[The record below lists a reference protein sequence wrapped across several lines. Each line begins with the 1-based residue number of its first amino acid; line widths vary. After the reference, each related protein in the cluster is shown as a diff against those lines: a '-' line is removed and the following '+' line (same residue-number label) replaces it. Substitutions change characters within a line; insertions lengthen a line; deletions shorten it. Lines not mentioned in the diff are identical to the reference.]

1 MKKIKTN
8 DFHKMV
14 GYQIYPKSFKD
25 SNGDGIG
32 DINGI
37 IEKIPYLREL
47 GIDFIWINPIYKSP
61 QVDGGYDI
69 SDYQVIDEMFGSLED
84 FKKLLDKAH
93 ENGLKVIM
101 DLVVNHTSE
110 QHPWFLESQKSKDNP
125 YRDYYLWE
133 DASPNQMPNDWIS
146 FFGGSTWAYD
156 EKTKQAYFHV
166 FAKEQ
171 PDLNWKNP
179 KVRQEIY
186 DMIRWWLDLGIDGF
200 RLDAIS
206 HIQKMPWNYKI
217 KSWKGDGPWVP
228 FMNVAGI
235 ETYMSDL
242 KAIFDEYGALTV
254 GEASGVRS
262 KQAPDWTD
270 EAGYINMIFELE
282 HNVRKS
288 NGNGQGSIYGYKKV
302 IMRWQED
309 LLERGWNALYI
320 ENHDQPRSIDTF
332 GDGSIESAKAL
343 AVSYML
349 LRGTPFIYQG
359 QEFGMTNFP
368 FTDAKQLRADE
379 IKKKY
384 EMLMTELSAKLSVP
398 QSADSTSSVGRV
410 ELTEL
415 SANQALAEVTQNS
428 REHSRT
434 PMQWDNSK
442 NAGFTSG
449 QAWME
454 MNPNFSVINSQTNQE
469 LIELYK
475 KLIELRHQ
483 EPAISEGSIKF
494 HFKRHPQ
501 VLVYERAEFLIIV
514 NLADKK
520 AHLDFTKLDSFTD
533 SSAENSVINYQQV
546 LGSSNQKF
554 QEKMVLSAWE
564 YRVYK
569 K

>member
-25 SNGDGIG
+25 TNGDGIG

-101 DLVVNHTSE
+101 DLVVNHTSD

-146 FFGGSTWAYD
+146 FFGDSTWAYD

-206 HIQKMPWNYKI
+206 HIQKMPWNYKN

-384 EMLMTELSAKLSVP
+384 EMLMTELSA
-398 QSADSTSSVGRV
+398 
-410 ELTEL
+410 
-415 SANQALAEVTQNS
+415 NQALAEVTQNS

-454 MNPNFSVINSQTNQE
+454 INPNFSVISSRTNQE

-520 AHLDFTKLDSFTD
+520 AHLDFTKIDSFTD
-533 SSAENSVINYQQV
+533 SSAESSVINYQQV

>member
-25 SNGDGIG
+25 TNGDGIG

-101 DLVVNHTSE
+101 DLVVNHTSD

-146 FFGGSTWAYD
+146 FFGDSTWAYD

-384 EMLMTELSAKLSVP
+384 EMLMTELSA
-398 QSADSTSSVGRV
+398 
-410 ELTEL
+410 
-415 SANQALAEVTQNS
+415 NQALAEVTQNS

-454 MNPNFSVINSQTNQE
+454 INPNFSVISSRTNQE

-520 AHLDFTKLDSFTD
+520 AHLDFTKIDSFTD
-533 SSAENSVINYQQV
+533 SSAESSVINYQQV

>member
-25 SNGDGIG
+25 TNGDGIG

-69 SDYQVIDEMFGSLED
+69 SDYQVIVEMFGSLED

-101 DLVVNHTSE
+101 DLVVNHTSD

-146 FFGGSTWAYD
+146 FFGDSTWAYD

-384 EMLMTELSAKLSVP
+384 EMLMTELSA
-398 QSADSTSSVGRV
+398 
-410 ELTEL
+410 
-415 SANQALAEVTQNS
+415 NQALAEVTQNS

-454 MNPNFSVINSQTNQE
+454 INPNFSVISSRTNQE

-520 AHLDFTKLDSFTD
+520 AHLDFTKIDSFTD
-533 SSAENSVINYQQV
+533 SSAESSVINYQQV

>member
-25 SNGDGIG
+25 TNGDGIG

-101 DLVVNHTSE
+101 DLVVNHTSD

-384 EMLMTELSAKLSVP
+384 EMLMTELSA
-398 QSADSTSSVGRV
+398 
-410 ELTEL
+410 
-415 SANQALAEVTQNS
+415 NQALAEVTQNS

-454 MNPNFSVINSQTNQE
+454 INPNFSFINSRNNQE

-520 AHLDFTKLDSFTD
+520 AHLDFTKIDSFTD
-533 SSAENSVINYQQV
+533 SSAESSVINYQQV

>member
-101 DLVVNHTSE
+101 DLVVNHTSD

-384 EMLMTELSAKLSVP
+384 EMLMTELSA
-398 QSADSTSSVGRV
+398 
-410 ELTEL
+410 
-415 SANQALAEVTQNS
+415 NQALAEVTQNS

-454 MNPNFSVINSQTNQE
+454 INPNFSVISSRTNQE

-520 AHLDFTKLDSFTD
+520 AHLDFTKIDSFTD
-533 SSAENSVINYQQV
+533 SSAESSVINYQQV

-554 QEKMVLSAWE
+554 QEKMILSAWE

>member
-8 DFHKMV
+8 DFNKMV

-25 SNGDGIG
+25 TNGDGIG

-101 DLVVNHTSE
+101 DLVVNHTSD

-384 EMLMTELSAKLSVP
+384 EMLMTELSA
-398 QSADSTSSVGRV
+398 
-410 ELTEL
+410 
-415 SANQALAEVTQNS
+415 NQALAEATQNS

-454 MNPNFSVINSQTNQE
+454 INPNFSVINSQTNQE

-520 AHLDFTKLDSFTD
+520 AHLDFTKIDSFTD
-533 SSAENSVINYQQV
+533 SSAESSVINYQQV

>member
-14 GYQIYPKSFKD
+14 GYQIYPKCFKD
-25 SNGDGIG
+25 TNGDGIG

-101 DLVVNHTSE
+101 DLVVNHTSD

-171 PDLNWKNP
+171 PDLNWKNS

-320 ENHDQPRSIDTF
+320 ENHDQPRSINTF

-384 EMLMTELSAKLSVP
+384 EMLMTELSA
-398 QSADSTSSVGRV
+398 
-410 ELTEL
+410 
-415 SANQALAEVTQNS
+415 NQALAEVTQNS

-454 MNPNFSVINSQTNQE
+454 INPNFSVINSQTNQE

-520 AHLDFTKLDSFTD
+520 AHLDFTKIDSFTD
-533 SSAENSVINYQQV
+533 SSAESSVSNYQQV

>member
-14 GYQIYPKSFKD
+14 GYQIYPKTFKD
-25 SNGDGIG
+25 TNGDGIG

-101 DLVVNHTSE
+101 DLVVNHTSD

-384 EMLMTELSAKLSVP
+384 EMLMTELSA
-398 QSADSTSSVGRV
+398 
-410 ELTEL
+410 
-415 SANQALAEVTQNS
+415 NQALAEVTQNS

-454 MNPNFSVINSQTNQE
+454 INPNFSVINSQTNQE

-520 AHLDFTKLDSFTD
+520 AHLDFTKIDSFTD
-533 SSAENSVINYQQV
+533 SSAESSVINYQQV

>member
-25 SNGDGIG
+25 TNGDGIG

-101 DLVVNHTSE
+101 DLVVNHTSD
-110 QHPWFLESQKSKDNP
+110 QHPWFLESQKSKDNS

-254 GEASGVRS
+254 GEASGVHS

-282 HNVRKS
+282 HNLRKATDNS
-288 NGNGQGSIYGYKKV
+288 QGDIYGYKKV

-384 EMLMTELSAKLSVP
+384 EML
-398 QSADSTSSVGRV
+398 
-410 ELTEL
+410 LTEL

-454 MNPNFSVINSQTNQE
+454 INPNFSVINSQTNQE

-483 EPAISEGSIKF
+483 ETAISEGSIKF

-520 AHLDFTKLDSFTD
+520 AHLDFTNIDSFTD
-533 SSAENSVINYQQV
+533 SSAESSVINYQQV

>member
-25 SNGDGIG
+25 TNGDGIG

-101 DLVVNHTSE
+101 DLVVNHTSD

-146 FFGGSTWAYD
+146 FFGDSTWAYD

-384 EMLMTELSAKLSVP
+384 EMLMTELSA
-398 QSADSTSSVGRV
+398 
-410 ELTEL
+410 
-415 SANQALAEVTQNS
+415 NQALAEVTQNS

-454 MNPNFSVINSQTNQE
+454 INPNFSVISSRTNQE

-514 NLADKK
+514 NLSDKK
-520 AHLDFTKLDSFTD
+520 AHLDFTKIDSFTD
-533 SSAENSVINYQQV
+533 SSAESSVINYQQV

>member
-25 SNGDGIG
+25 TNGDGIG

-101 DLVVNHTSE
+101 DLVVNHTSD

-146 FFGGSTWAYD
+146 FFGDSTWAYD

-302 IMRWQED
+302 IMSWQED

-384 EMLMTELSAKLSVP
+384 EMLMTELSA
-398 QSADSTSSVGRV
+398 
-410 ELTEL
+410 
-415 SANQALAEVTQNS
+415 NQALAEVTQNS

-454 MNPNFSVINSQTNQE
+454 INPNFSVISSRTNQE

-520 AHLDFTKLDSFTD
+520 AHLDFTKIDSFTD
-533 SSAENSVINYQQV
+533 SSAESSVINYQQV

>member
-25 SNGDGIG
+25 TNGDGIG

-101 DLVVNHTSE
+101 DLVVNHTSD

-384 EMLMTELSAKLSVP
+384 EMLMTELSA
-398 QSADSTSSVGRV
+398 
-410 ELTEL
+410 
-415 SANQALAEVTQNS
+415 NQALAEVTQNS
-428 REHSRT
+428 REHSRA

-454 MNPNFSVINSQTNQE
+454 INPNFSVINSQTNQE

-520 AHLDFTKLDSFTD
+520 AHLDFTKIDSFTD
-533 SSAENSVINYQQV
+533 SSAESSVINYQQV

>member
-25 SNGDGIG
+25 TNGDGIG

-101 DLVVNHTSE
+101 DLVVNHTSD

-217 KSWKGDGPWVP
+217 KSWKGDGSWVP

-384 EMLMTELSAKLSVP
+384 EMLMTELSA
-398 QSADSTSSVGRV
+398 
-410 ELTEL
+410 
-415 SANQALAEVTQNS
+415 NQALAEVTQNS

-454 MNPNFSVINSQTNQE
+454 INPNFSFINSQTNQE

-520 AHLDFTKLDSFTD
+520 AHLDFTKIDSFTD
-533 SSAENSVINYQQV
+533 SSAESSVINYQQV

>member
-25 SNGDGIG
+25 TNGDGIG

-101 DLVVNHTSE
+101 DLVVNHTSD

-146 FFGGSTWAYD
+146 FFGDSTWAYD

-384 EMLMTELSAKLSVP
+384 GMLM
-398 QSADSTSSVGRV
+398 
-410 ELTEL
+410 TEL

-454 MNPNFSVINSQTNQE
+454 INPNFSVISSRTNQE

-520 AHLDFTKLDSFTD
+520 AHLDFTKIDSFTD
-533 SSAENSVINYQQV
+533 SSAESSVINYQQV

>member
-25 SNGDGIG
+25 TNGDGIG

-101 DLVVNHTSE
+101 DLVVNHTSD

-217 KSWKGDGPWVP
+217 KSWKGDGSWVP
-228 FMNVAGI
+228 FMNVAEI

-384 EMLMTELSAKLSVP
+384 EMLMTELSA
-398 QSADSTSSVGRV
+398 
-410 ELTEL
+410 
-415 SANQALAEVTQNS
+415 NQALAEVTQNS

-454 MNPNFSVINSQTNQE
+454 INPNFSVINSQTNQE

-520 AHLDFTKLDSFTD
+520 AHLDFTKIDSFTD
-533 SSAENSVINYQQV
+533 SSAESSVINYQQV

>member
-25 SNGDGIG
+25 TNGDGIG

-101 DLVVNHTSE
+101 DLVVNHTSD

-146 FFGGSTWAYD
+146 FFGDSTWAYD

-242 KAIFDEYGALTV
+242 KDIFDEYGAFTV

-384 EMLMTELSAKLSVP
+384 EMLMTELSA
-398 QSADSTSSVGRV
+398 
-410 ELTEL
+410 
-415 SANQALAEVTQNS
+415 NQALAEVTQNS

-454 MNPNFSVINSQTNQE
+454 INPNFSVISSRTNQE

-520 AHLDFTKLDSFTD
+520 AHLDFTKIDSFTD
-533 SSAENSVINYQQV
+533 SSAESSVINYQQV

>member
-14 GYQIYPKSFKD
+14 GYQIYPKSLKD
-25 SNGDGIG
+25 TNGDGIG

-101 DLVVNHTSE
+101 DLVVNHTSD

-217 KSWKGDGPWVP
+217 KSWKGDGSWVP

-384 EMLMTELSAKLSVP
+384 EMLMTELS
-398 QSADSTSSVGRV
+398 
-410 ELTEL
+410 E
-415 SANQALAEVTQNS
+415 NQALAEVTQNS

-454 MNPNFSVINSQTNQE
+454 INPNFSVINSQTNQE

-520 AHLDFTKLDSFTD
+520 AHLDFTKIDSFTD
-533 SSAENSVINYQQV
+533 SSAESSVINYQQV

>member
-25 SNGDGIG
+25 TNGDGIG

-101 DLVVNHTSE
+101 DLVVNHTSD

-146 FFGGSTWAYD
+146 FFGDSTWAYD

-384 EMLMTELSAKLSVP
+384 EMLMTELSA
-398 QSADSTSSVGRV
+398 
-410 ELTEL
+410 
-415 SANQALAEVTQNS
+415 NQALAEVTQNS

-454 MNPNFSVINSQTNQE
+454 INPNFSVISSRTNQE

-483 EPAISEGSIKF
+483 EPAISEGLIKF

-520 AHLDFTKLDSFTD
+520 AHLDFTKIDSFTD
-533 SSAENSVINYQQV
+533 SSAESSVINYQQV

>member
-25 SNGDGIG
+25 TNGDGIG

-101 DLVVNHTSE
+101 DLVVNHTSD

-146 FFGGSTWAYD
+146 FFGDSTWAYD

-384 EMLMTELSAKLSVP
+384 EMLMTELSA
-398 QSADSTSSVGRV
+398 
-410 ELTEL
+410 
-415 SANQALAEVTQNS
+415 NQALAEVTQNS

-454 MNPNFSVINSQTNQE
+454 INPNFSVINSQTNQE

>member
-25 SNGDGIG
+25 TNGDGIG

-101 DLVVNHTSE
+101 DLVVNHTSD

-384 EMLMTELSAKLSVP
+384 EMLMTELSA
-398 QSADSTSSVGRV
+398 
-410 ELTEL
+410 
-415 SANQALAEVTQNS
+415 NQALAEVTQNS

-483 EPAISEGSIKF
+483 DPAISEGSIKF

>member
-25 SNGDGIG
+25 TNGDGIG

-101 DLVVNHTSE
+101 DLVVNHTSD

-384 EMLMTELSAKLSVP
+384 EMLMTELSA
-398 QSADSTSSVGRV
+398 
-410 ELTEL
+410 
-415 SANQALAEVTQNS
+415 NQALAEVTQNS

-454 MNPNFSVINSQTNQE
+454 INPNFSVINSQTNQE

-494 HFKRHPQ
+494 HFKRHSQ

-520 AHLDFTKLDSFTD
+520 AHLDFTKIDSFTD
-533 SSAENSVINYQQV
+533 SSAESSVINYQQV

>member
-14 GYQIYPKSFKD
+14 GYQIYPKSLKD
-25 SNGDGIG
+25 TNGDGIG

-101 DLVVNHTSE
+101 DLVVNHTSD

-384 EMLMTELSAKLSVP
+384 EMLMTELSA
-398 QSADSTSSVGRV
+398 
-410 ELTEL
+410 
-415 SANQALAEVTQNS
+415 NQALAEVTQNS

-454 MNPNFSVINSQTNQE
+454 INPNFSVINSQTNQE

-520 AHLDFTKLDSFTD
+520 AHLDFTKIDSFTD
-533 SSAENSVINYQQV
+533 SSAESSVINYQQV

>member
-25 SNGDGIG
+25 TNGDGIG

-101 DLVVNHTSE
+101 DLVVNHTSD

-320 ENHDQPRSIDTF
+320 ENHGQPRSIDTF

-384 EMLMTELSAKLSVP
+384 EMLMTELSA
-398 QSADSTSSVGRV
+398 
-410 ELTEL
+410 
-415 SANQALAEVTQNS
+415 NQALAEVTQNS

-454 MNPNFSVINSQTNQE
+454 INPNFSVINSQTNQE

-494 HFKRHPQ
+494 HFKRHSQ

-520 AHLDFTKLDSFTD
+520 AHLDFTKIDSFTD
-533 SSAENSVINYQQV
+533 SSAESSVINYQQV

>member
-25 SNGDGIG
+25 TNGDGIG

-101 DLVVNHTSE
+101 DLVVNHTSD

-146 FFGGSTWAYD
+146 FFGDSTWAYD

-349 LRGTPFIYQG
+349 LRGTTFIYQG

-384 EMLMTELSAKLSVP
+384 EMLM
-398 QSADSTSSVGRV
+398 
-410 ELTEL
+410 TEL

-454 MNPNFSVINSQTNQE
+454 INPNFSVISSRTNQE

-520 AHLDFTKLDSFTD
+520 AHLDFTKIDSFTD
-533 SSAENSVINYQQV
+533 SSAESSVINYQQV

>member
-25 SNGDGIG
+25 TNGDGIG

-101 DLVVNHTSE
+101 DLVVNHTSD

-146 FFGGSTWAYD
+146 FFGDSTWAYD

-206 HIQKMPWNYKI
+206 HIQKMPWNYKN

-228 FMNVAGI
+228 FINVAGI

-384 EMLMTELSAKLSVP
+384 EMLMTELSA
-398 QSADSTSSVGRV
+398 
-410 ELTEL
+410 
-415 SANQALAEVTQNS
+415 NQALAEVTQNS

-454 MNPNFSVINSQTNQE
+454 INPNFSVISSRTNQE

-520 AHLDFTKLDSFTD
+520 AHLDFTKIDSFTD
-533 SSAENSVINYQQV
+533 SSAESSVINYQQV

>member
-25 SNGDGIG
+25 TNGDGIG

-101 DLVVNHTSE
+101 DLVVNHTSD

-217 KSWKGDGPWVP
+217 KSWKGDGSWVP

-384 EMLMTELSAKLSVP
+384 EMLMTELSA
-398 QSADSTSSVGRV
+398 
-410 ELTEL
+410 
-415 SANQALAEVTQNS
+415 NQALAEVTQNS

-454 MNPNFSVINSQTNQE
+454 INPNFSVINSQTNQE

-520 AHLDFTKLDSFTD
+520 AHLDFTKIDSFTD
-533 SSAENSVINYQQV
+533 SSAESSVINYQQV

>member
-25 SNGDGIG
+25 TNGDGIG

-101 DLVVNHTSE
+101 DLVVNHTSD

-217 KSWKGDGPWVP
+217 KSWKGDGSWVP

-384 EMLMTELSAKLSVP
+384 EMLMTELSA
-398 QSADSTSSVGRV
+398 
-410 ELTEL
+410 
-415 SANQALAEVTQNS
+415 NQALAEVTQNS

-454 MNPNFSVINSQTNQE
+454 INPNFSVINSQTNQE

-520 AHLDFTKLDSFTD
+520 AHLDFTNIDSFTD
-533 SSAENSVINYQQV
+533 SSAESSVINYQQV

>member
-25 SNGDGIG
+25 TNGDGIG

-101 DLVVNHTSE
+101 DLVVNHTSD

-242 KAIFDEYGALTV
+242 KAIFDKYGALTV

-384 EMLMTELSAKLSVP
+384 EML
-398 QSADSTSSVGRV
+398 
-410 ELTEL
+410 LTEL

-454 MNPNFSVINSQTNQE
+454 INPNFSVINSQTNQE

-520 AHLDFTKLDSFTD
+520 AHLDFTKIDSFTD
-533 SSAENSVINYQQV
+533 SSAESSVINYQQV

>member
-101 DLVVNHTSE
+101 DLVVNHTSD

-206 HIQKMPWNYKI
+206 HIQKMSWNYKI

-384 EMLMTELSAKLSVP
+384 EMLMTELSA
-398 QSADSTSSVGRV
+398 
-410 ELTEL
+410 
-415 SANQALAEVTQNS
+415 NQALAEVTQNS

-454 MNPNFSVINSQTNQE
+454 INPNFSVINSQTNQE

-520 AHLDFTKLDSFTD
+520 AHLDFTKIDSFTD
-533 SSAENSVINYQQV
+533 SSAESSVINYQQV

-554 QEKMVLSAWE
+554 QEKIVLSAWE